1 MTNSII
7 AEKQAP
13 LPMIRSF
20 KDPSVSLHYLNIISN
35 TLSRMGHPNAEI
47 LVHTNG
53 YSEDDFYFNRVSIEV
68 LFGIWQQA
76 ETISGDPLIGLHVG
90 ERIHPMDYGLLGQLM
105 MNCET
110 LKEALTRILSVEFI
124 LNNAF
129 VSQVI
134 IENNKA
140 INRIFV
146 HQYDAEQVRH
156 VVEQD
161 IAALINIGVFIMNRD
176 YTDENRPLEV
186 HFRHS
191 AHGPVSEYERALRCK
206 VKFNQDFNQVIYP
219 QAILATRTYS
229 PSPRIATLIQGELQ
243 SLLDRIE
250 AQDSMTTRLWRFFQI
265 QQSEINTDIDK
276 VAKSFSMTTRTLQRH
291 LKSEGTSFN
300 EEVRRHKITMARN
313 LLNSN
318 SYSIAQVAEKLGFND
333 SGSFHKAFKRW
344 TGMTPRSY
352 VLKKDTAGD

>member
-1 MTNSII
+1 
-7 AEKQAP
+7 
-13 LPMIRSF
+13 
-20 KDPSVSLHYLNIISN
+20 
-35 TLSRMGHPNAEI
+35 MGHPNVDI
-47 LVHTNG
+47 LTYTDG
-53 YSEDDFYFNRVSIEV
+53 YSEDDFYVNRVSVEV

-76 ETISGDPLIGLHVG
+76 EKISGDPLIGLHVG

-134 IENNKA
+134 IENKKA

-146 HQYDAEQVRH
+146 HQYDAEQARH

-176 YTDENRPLEV
+176 YTDENSPIEV

-191 AHGPVSEYERALRCK
+191 AHGPLSEYERTLRCR
-206 VKFNQDFNQVIYP
+206 VKFNQAFNQVIYP
-219 QAILATRTYS
+219 ETILETRTYS

-250 AQDSMTTRLWRFFQI
+250 AQDSITTKLWRFFQI

-276 VAKSFSMTTRTLQRH
+276 VAKHFSMTTRTLQRH

-300 EEVRRHKITMARN
+300 EEVRRHKITLARN

-318 SYSIAQVAEKLGFND
+318 GYNIAQVAEKLGFND
-333 SGSFHKAFKRW
+333 SGSFYKAFKRW

-352 VLKKDTAGD
+352 MLKKDSAED